1 MIDITIETLTGTSF
15 QLKASVNDTIQS
27 IKKKIQRLENIPIS
41 QQHLIWQSNE
51 LEDKNTLKDY
61 NLQDGAT
68 LKLVLT
74 LRGGPINSRRSKNV
88 WYCFLS

>member
-15 QLKASVNDTIQS
+15 QLKASVNDTVQS

-51 LEDKNTLKDY
+51 LEDKHTLKDY
-61 NLQDGAT
+61 NMQNGAT

-74 LRGGPINSRRSKNV
+74 LRGGPINSRRSMCLMFV
-88 WYCFLS
+88 